1 MSILDR
7 VGLKQKGGR
16 RPRRPNL
23 KREQQ
28 GPDGR
33 KKLSRRAVW
42 ERIGLLAVL
51 VALGLMAFPRVEFHR
66 YTAKPPDVWLDEDL
80 VAPFSFS
87 IRLSDEEIEAL
98 RESVRRTEPPIFS
111 VNLNA
116 AEETQSLLDSLDAR
130 LEGVFLAYAEWKL
143 AETRGLEDGSV
154 PVDSS
159 RYLGLRTSFPLAIS
173 DNQWDALLASYAA
186 HSGVLPTPTR
196 VGEGGPA
203 LDDMLLRSISQ
214 LITRQLANNVLN
226 VVRDSVRTAHV
237 VVRNTDPRVRDESN
251 RQMDDLLGFDEA
263 FSLAQRTLAQRYK
276 NHRDTIRIG
285 MTFFVYVYRAPLR
298 YEQEATDRQLAE
310 EMRKIPL
317 TRGRIREG
325 MTIIR
330 RGDVVTE
337 EIHEQLV
344 SLESEQRQRAG
355 DISTYRTWLGKF
367 LLILAAYA
375 VFFLYLYLLRPRI
388 FGNTRSILLISMLVG
403 GTVIGF
409 AVLGQ
414 IDLLN
419 ELAAPVALVS
429 IMLTILFDSRV
440 GMFATVTLAI
450 IGGLV
455 FGFDFQFTFT
465 TIFAGFVGVFSVRDV
480 KNRSHLVISAGLVL
494 GAYVL
499 MGFAYAL
506 MSADP
511 LDARIFLDLRSVLVN
526 AVMLLLASP
535 LLFGIERVFGVTT
548 DIALLEL
555 SDTNRD
561 LLKQLSLRA
570 PGTFNHSL
578 QVANLAEAAADVVGA
593 NALQARVGALY
604 HDIGKMNKPE
614 YFIENQQPGE
624 NPHDRVKPSMSAI
637 IIGSH
642 VKEGVEIGKQYK
654 LPRVVLDFIST
665 HHGTGLMEYFYHKA
679 VENQAANEQPV
690 DEAEFRYPG
699 PLPASSEQAIV
710 MLADS
715 VEAASRSLQKPT
727 PKRLETLIDSISRA
741 RAEDGQ
747 LADSSL
753 TFADLSRIKETFLSI
768 LSGVYHFRVKYPDQ
782 EEEAGAETVG
792 AGDDGPLALAPRPGL
807 GVQIPTPRAKQK
819 DPLPNQEN
827 NDDSPESLSSSERSS
842 MG

>member
-1 MSILDR
+1 MSILNR

-16 RPRRPNL
+16 RPRRL
-23 KREQQ
+23 KLEAQ
-28 GPDGR
+28 GPRGH
-33 KKLSRRAVW
+33 KKLSRRAIW
-42 ERIGLLAVL
+42 ERSGLLIVL
-51 VALGLMAFPRVEFHR
+51 VALGLMAFPRVQF
-66 YTAKPPDVWLDEDL
+66 YASTAERGDIWLDEDL
-80 VAPFSFS
+80 VAPFSFP
-87 IRLSDEEIEAL
+87 IHLSEEEIEA
-98 RESVRRTEPPIFS
+98 RRDSIRRTEPLVFS
-111 VNLNA
+111 INPNA

-130 LEGVFLAYAEWKL
+130 LEGVFQAYADWKL
-143 AETRGLEDGSV
+143 AETRGQEEGSA
-154 PVDSS
+154 PGDST
-159 RYLGLRTSFPLAIS
+159 RYLGLRANFPLAIS
-173 DNQWDALLASYAA
+173 DTQWDALLASYAA
-186 HSGVLPTPTR
+186 HSGVLPTPSR
-196 VGEGGPA
+196 AGEGAPA

-214 LITRQLANNVLN
+214 LSTRQLANIVLD
-226 VVRDSVRTAHV
+226 VPRDSVRTTHV
-237 VVRNTDPRVRDESN
+237 MVRNTDPRVRDESM
-251 RQMDDLLGFDEA
+251 RRMDDLLGIDEA
-263 FSLAQRTLAQRYK
+263 FSLAQSTLTRQYK
-276 NHRDTIRIG
+276 GRRDTVRIG
-285 MTFFVYVYRAPLR
+285 MKFFAHVYRAPLHLER
-298 YEQEATDRQLAE
+298 EATEQRLAE
-310 EMRKIPL
+310 EMRNIRT
-317 TRGRIREG
+317 TRGRIRED

-330 RGDVVTE
+330 RGDEVTQ

-344 SLESEQRQRAG
+344 SLEREQRLRAG

-367 LLILAAYA
+367 LLILSAYA
-375 VFFLYLYLLRPRI
+375 VFFLYLYLLRPGI
-388 FGNTRSILLISMLVG
+388 FSNTRSMLLISLLVG
-403 GTVIGF
+403 GTVVGF
-409 AVLGQ
+409 AALGQ
-414 IDLLN
+414 IELLN

-455 FGFDFQFTFT
+455 FGFDFQFTFV

-499 MGFAYAL
+499 MGFAYA
-506 MSADP
+506 MVRADP
-511 LDARIFLDLRSVLVN
+511 LEARIFLDLRSVLVN

-535 LLFGIERVFGVTT
+535 LLYGIERVFGVTT

-578 QVANLAEAAADVVGA
+578 QVANLAEAAADAIGA

-624 NPHDRVKPSMSAI
+624 NPHDRVKPRMSAI

-665 HHGTGLMEYFYHKA
+665 HHGTGLMEYFYRKA
-679 VENQAANEQPV
+679 EENQAANEQPV

-699 PLPASSEQAIV
+699 PLPATSEQAIV

-715 VEAASRSLQKPT
+715 LEAASRSLQKPT
-727 PKRLETLIDSISRA
+727 PKRLEELIDAILKA

-782 EEEAGAETVG
+782 DEELDAETVV
-792 AGDDGPLALAPRPGL
+792 ADDEGPLSLAPRQSL
-807 GVQIPTPRAKQK
+807 DVQIPTQRARQTGPRA
-819 DPLPNQEN
+819 DGISG
-827 NDDSPESLSSSERSS
+827 DDSPGNLSSSERSS

>member
-16 RPRRPNL
+16 RPRRL
-23 KREQQ
+23 KPEAQ
-28 GPDGR
+28 GPRSR
-33 KKLSRRAVW
+33 KKLSRRAIW
-42 ERIGLLAVL
+42 ERSGLLIVL
-51 VALGLMAFPRVEFHR
+51 VALGLMAFPRAQF
-66 YTAKPPDVWLDEDL
+66 YTTTAESGDIWLDEDL
-80 VAPFSFS
+80 VAPFSFP
-87 IRLSDEEIEAL
+87 IHLSEEEIEAQ
-98 RESVRRTEPPIFS
+98 RDSVRRTEPPVFS

-116 AEETQSLLDSLDAR
+116 AEETQSLLDSLDAH
-130 LEGVFLAYAEWKL
+130 LEGVFQAYADWKL
-143 AETRGLEDGSV
+143 AETRGQEEDGI
-154 PVDSS
+154 PGDST
-159 RYLGLRTSFPLAIS
+159 RYLGLRASFPLAIS
-173 DNQWDALLASYAA
+173 DTQWDALLASYAA

-196 VGEGGPA
+196 AGEGSPA

-214 LITRQLANNVLN
+214 LSTGQFANNVLN

-237 VVRNTDPRVRDESN
+237 VVRNADPRVRDESI
-251 RQMDDLLGFDEA
+251 RRMDDLLGIDEA
-263 FSLAQRTLAQRYK
+263 FSLAQSTLTRQYK
-276 NHRDTIRIG
+276 GHRDTVRMG
-285 MTFFVYVYRAPLR
+285 MAFFEYVFRAPLH
-298 YEQEATDRQLAE
+298 YEREATDQRLAE
-310 EMRKIPL
+310 EMRNIRT
-317 TRGRIREG
+317 TRGRIRED

-330 RGDVVTE
+330 RGDEVTQ

-344 SLESEQRQRAG
+344 SLEREQRLRAG

-375 VFFLYLYLLRPRI
+375 VFFLYLYLLRPLV
-388 FGNTRSILLISMLVG
+388 FANTRSMLLISLLVG
-403 GTVIGF
+403 GTVVGF

-455 FGFDFQFTFT
+455 FGFDFQFTFV

-499 MGFAYAL
+499 MGFAYA
-506 MSADP
+506 MVRADP
-511 LDARIFLDLRSVLVN
+511 LEARIFLDLRSVLVN

-548 DIALLEL
+548 NIALLEL

-578 QVANLAEAAADVVGA
+578 QVANLAEAAADVIGA

-614 YFIENQQPGE
+614 YFIENQQPGD

-665 HHGTGLMEYFYHKA
+665 HHGTGLMEYFYRKEE
-679 VENQAANEQPV
+679 ENRAADEQPV

-699 PLPASSEQAIV
+699 PLPATSEQAIV

-727 PKRLETLIDSISRA
+727 PKRLETLIDTIMKA

-782 EEEAGAETVG
+782 EEEPGGEPVDAD
-792 AGDDGPLALAPRPGL
+792 DDGPLALTPTPGL
-807 GVQIPTPRAKQK
+807 DVEMPTQRAKQTG
-819 DPLPNQEN
+819 PLPGQANH
-827 NDDSPESLSSSERSS
+827 DDGPESPSSSEQSS